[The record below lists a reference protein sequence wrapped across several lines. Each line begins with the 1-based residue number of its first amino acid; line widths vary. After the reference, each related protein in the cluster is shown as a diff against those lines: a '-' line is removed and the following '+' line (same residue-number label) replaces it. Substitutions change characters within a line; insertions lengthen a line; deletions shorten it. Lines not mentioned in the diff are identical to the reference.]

1 MPGVV
6 ISTVATGQAG
16 VPDIDSGQIFIVG
29 STQRGP
35 EKEVKVVRGLAD
47 FESVFGGRLASS
59 YTYDLIDTYFRS
71 GGTQAQV
78 VRLNGAGERAT
89 ITASSRG
96 EGIGEYEF
104 TAPSAGA
111 WGNEVSLV
119 VKGTDTAPATVE
131 VYVGTTRVHNISAPT
146 AQYLA
151 MKLAKSPYVRVESY
165 DPTAEGTDSLPA
177 EGTYTLA
184 GGTTTDN
191 TPLQECL
198 DLFTPGLGD
207 GALLYGDPGVASEVN
222 TLVTHAE
229 ENRRVVLLHFEPDS
243 ADPNQ
248 IETDIDALG
257 TSQYAAVFTPHITIL
272 SDGVNRTVPPTGAV
286 AGVRAFAHN
295 NYGAH
300 RIPAGQAGT
309 LDYVVS
315 SEQDYTA
322 NEVNAIDALRGSAIR
337 KVNGTYRVYGYR
349 SLSRDEVNW
358 KYLTAQDLIN
368 RIATQ
373 LEGQLEQFVFAP
385 IDGKGQLQSSIEG
398 VAMGIL
404 ADHAD
409 AGALYPKFNDAGEQ
423 LDPGFTVDAGSSVNT
438 TETLANNTIR
448 LNVQLRT
455 SPASALIEVTII
467 KLALDQ

>member
-35 EKEVKVVRGLAD
+35 EKEVRVVRGLAD
-47 FESVFGGRLASS
+47 FEAVFGTRLASS

-78 VRLNGAGERAT
+78 VRLNGAGESASAT
-89 ITASSRG
+89 APSRG
-96 EGIGEYEF
+96 ESLGEYIF
-104 TAPSAGA
+104 GAPSAGT
-111 WGNEVSLV
+111 WGNELKVV
-119 VKGTDTAPATVE
+119 VKGADTAPATVE
-131 VYVGTTRVHNISAPT
+131 VYLGTTRVHNITAPN
-146 AQYLA
+146 AKYLS
-151 MKLAKSPYVRVESY
+151 MKLSKSPYVRVDDY
-165 DPTAEGTDSLPA
+165 DATAVGADSLPA
-177 EGTYTLA
+177 AGTYPLT
-184 GGTTTDN
+184 GGTAGEAS
-191 TPLQECL
+191 PLQECL

-207 GALLYGDPGVASEVN
+207 GALLYGDTDITSVVN
-222 TLVTHAE
+222 TLVEHAE
-229 ENRRVVLLHFEPDS
+229 ANRRIVFLHFGPGASEPE
-243 ADPNQ
+243 Q
-248 IETDIDALG
+248 IEANVDALG
-257 TSQYAAVFTPHITIL
+257 TSQNVGVFTPHLTIQ
-272 SDGVNRTVPPTGAV
+272 SEGVNRTVPPTGAV

-309 LDYVVS
+309 LDYVIAA
-315 SEQDYTA
+315 EQDYTA
-322 NEVNAIDALRGSAIR
+322 NEVNTIDGLRASAIR

-349 SLSRDEVNW
+349 SLSRDEINW

-373 LEGQLEQFVFAP
+373 LEAQLEQFVFAP

-404 ADHAD
+404 ATHAD
-409 AGALYPKFNDAGEQ
+409 AGALYPKYNDAGEL
-423 LDPGFTVDAGSSVNT
+423 LDPGFIVDAGPSVNT
-438 TETLANNTIR
+438 TETLSNNTIR

-455 SPASALIEVTII
+455 APASALIEVTII
-467 KLALDQ
+467 KLALDG